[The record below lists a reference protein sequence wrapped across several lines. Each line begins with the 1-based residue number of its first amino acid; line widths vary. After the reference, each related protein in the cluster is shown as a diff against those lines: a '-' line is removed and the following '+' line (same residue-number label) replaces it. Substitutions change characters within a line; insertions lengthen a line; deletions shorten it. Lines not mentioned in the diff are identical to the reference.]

1 MKFLTTT
8 AIALSL
14 MASAGCAQ
22 AQSTSTANRAEIEA
36 VIKDYLMKN
45 PEIVQQALDELVRK
59 EEAAMM
65 AFVRE
70 AIENDNIQRASYP

>member
-45 PEIVQQALDELVRK
+45 PEIVQQALD
-59 EEAAMM
+59 
-65 AFVRE
+65 
-70 AIENDNIQRASYP
+70 DNR